1 LACRGFLDAAGNLRV
16 KDYPFAED
24 GLLIWESLH
33 KYFTAYVALY
43 YADDAAV
50 TADTWLQ
57 EW

>member
-1 LACRGFLDAAGNLRV
+1 MRV

-24 GLLIWESLH
+24 GLLIWEALH

-50 TADTWLQ
+50 AADTWLQ